1 MLEELFYSGAISGFR
16 YSPRLRRGSDR
27 PLNPGR
33 RESKKG

>member
-1 MLEELFYSGAISGFR
+1 MLEDLFYSGAISGFR
-16 YSPRLRRGSDR
+16 YSSPAADSDR